1 MTGKK
6 TRRCMPPTL
15 RFMIL
20 TGIIAGL
27 SMGAYAKGNGGGKR
41 EITLIHVSDVHCH
54 MAPHDEDFLVAG
66 NRENAGG
73 LARLATGIKGI
84 REEVGDDMSL
94 TYMVGDSTHGGG
106 ECLFTLGNA
115 IMPIFNSFGIDGFVM
130 GNWDF
135 AYGTRTTRNRY
146 RDSQK
151 GTIPMSTNNQTT
163 LSATIPACDGSAGPE
178 DCMVIAANY
187 PAVANNVYN
196 FNEGTSGAAR
206 KPNLSPSNRVFEPW
220 VMNEVNGVNVAF
232 VGITSTRLPV
242 QNPLFNLSF
251 RFTKGFNELT
261 QDIAD
266 AREAGADIVVLATE
280 LGLSDNIQIAKEFD
294 GIDILLSGDTHEALP
309 DPIKITRPSGE
320 VTYIVESGEDAYLG
334 RLDITV
340 NGGGKIK
347 DFKFTLLEMTDEV
360 PEDTSDFFVPG
371 GIKALVTEQRATFLT
386 GGFVDGLDD
395 TCHTFGNGGMP
406 FGEGHHLCTPL
417 DAMAGYTEV
426 LLERRDVIGD
436 FMNNFIGDATL
447 DLGKST
453 GAPIDNSNAFAIS
466 NGFRFD
472 IPVFAIGTPLDGP
485 DGGDSDGAVTV
496 GELYNFMP
504 FAPAVS
510 LVEFTGGLLRGRYEG
525 FLEGVFDPHPF
536 RHRGGW
542 WMGFSNNINFVL
554 DLEQAPTSVPLQT
567 LGGRIL
573 DMTLDG
579 VRIDPSKIYTVV
591 SCYPHGEG
599 TDRQCR
605 TSGGRN
611 MVFPCGQFQPDL
623 DTPSVYGLC
632 EPVNREQIVVPGRKP
647 TVLQAAPVDYVAPI
661 QVLREALKTRN
672 ITDANSGPQRRS
684 TETVPYNGC
693 PGDPPEL
700 DKDCDGVPDSDFG
713 EVQPVFGAGPSW
725 LGRGDNGA
733 TVESIP
739 GGVVDKP

>member
-1 MTGKK
+1 MIRES
-6 TRRCMPPTL
+6 TRPFISCTL
-15 RFMIL
+15 SLLIL
-20 TGIIAGL
+20 TVAMLGL
-27 SMGAYAKGNGGGKR
+27 SPEAVAGKGKSKGGA
-41 EITLIHVSDVHCH
+41 EITLIHLSDVHCH
-54 MAPHDEDFLVAG
+54 MIPHDENFLKAG

-73 LARLATGIKGI
+73 VAKLATGIKQI
-84 REEVGDDMSL
+84 REDVGEENSL
-94 TYMVGDSTHGGG
+94 LFMVGDATHGGG

-115 IMPIFNSFGIDGFVM
+115 IMPIFNSFRIDGAVL

-146 RDSQK
+146 RESQK
-151 GTIPMSTNNQTT
+151 GTIKMSTNNQTT
-163 LSATIPACDGSAGPE
+163 LNATIPACDGTAGP
-178 DCMVIAANY
+178 DTCVVTAANY

-196 FNEGTSGAAR
+196 FNENTSGAAR
-206 KPNLSPSNRVFEPW
+206 KPNLSLSNRVFEPW
-220 VMNEVNGVNVAF
+220 VMTEADGVKVAF
-232 VGITSTRLPV
+232 IGMTSTRLPV

-251 RFTKGFNELT
+251 RFTKGFNELP

-266 AREAGADIVVLATE
+266 ARAAGADIVVLATE
-280 LGLSDNIQIAKEFD
+280 LGLSDNIAIAEEID

-309 DPIKITRPSGE
+309 DPILVTRKSGE
-320 VTYIVESGEDAYLG
+320 TTYIIESGEDAYLG
-334 RLDITV
+334 RIDLEIASGGNIRELD
-340 NGGGKIK
+340 
-347 DFKFTLLEMTDEV
+347 FTLMELTDEV
-360 PEDTSDFFVPG
+360 PDDTSDFFVPG
-371 GIKALVTEQRATFLT
+371 GIKALVEQQRAPFVS
-386 GGFVDGLDD
+386 GPFVDGLDD

-417 DAMAGYTEV
+417 DTVAGYTDV

-436 FMNNFIGDATL
+436 VMNNFIGDTTL
-447 DLGKST
+447 ALAMNT
-453 GAPIDNSNAFAIS
+453 GAPITVDNAFAIT

-472 IPVFAIGTPLDGP
+472 IPVLGTGTPLDGP
-485 DGGDSDGAVTV
+485 DGGVSDGAITV
-496 GELYNFMP
+496 GELYNYMP

-542 WMGFSNNINFVL
+542 WMGFSNNIHFVL

-573 DMTLDG
+573 DMTLNG
-579 VRIDPSKIYTVV
+579 TRIDPSKIYTVV

-611 MVFPCGQFQPDL
+611 MTFPCGQFNPDPNV
-623 DTPSVYGLC
+623 PSAFGLC
-632 EPVNREQIVVPGRKP
+632 APVNTEAVVVPGRSP
-647 TVLQAAPVDYVAPI
+647 TVLQVAPVDYVAPI
-661 QVLREALKTRN
+661 QVLREALKT
-672 ITDANSGPQRRS
+672 TVVTAFNSGPARRS

-693 PGDPPEL
+693 PSNPPAL

-725 LGRGDNGA
+725 LGRGDTGA
-733 TVESIP
+733 TVKS
-739 GGVVDKP
+739 VK

>member
-1 MTGKK
+1 M
-6 TRRCMPPTL
+6 
-15 RFMIL
+15 
-20 TGIIAGL
+20 
-27 SMGAYAKGNGGGKR
+27 SAYAKGEGNK
-41 EITLIHVSDVHCH
+41 ELTLIHISDIHCH
-54 MAPHDEDFLVAG
+54 MAPHDEDFLRAG
-66 NRENAGG
+66 ARENAGG

-84 REEVGDDMSL
+84 REDVGEDNSL
-94 TYMVGDSTHGGG
+94 LYMVGDATHGGA

-115 IMPIFNSFGIDGFVM
+115 IMPVFNSFRIDAFVM

-187 PAVANNVYN
+187 PALANNVYN

-220 VMNEVNGVNVAF
+220 VINEVNGVKVAF
-232 VGITSTRLPV
+232 IGITSTRLPV

-251 RFTKGFNELT
+251 RFTKGFNELA

-266 AREAGADIVVLATE
+266 AREAGAEIVVLATE
-280 LGLSDNIQIAKEFD
+280 LGLSDNLQIAKEFD

-320 VTYIVESGEDAYLG
+320 VTYIVESGEDSYLG
-334 RLDITV
+334 RLDITF
-340 NGGGKIK
+340 NGGAGKIK

-360 PEDTSDFFVPG
+360 PEDTSDFFVSG
-371 GIKALVTEQRATFLT
+371 GVKALVTAQRAPFLS
-386 GGFVDGLDD
+386 GPFVNGVDS

-406 FGEGHHLCTPL
+406 FGEGHHLCTPISTV
-417 DAMAGYTEV
+417 AGITEV
-426 LLERRDVIGD
+426 ELERHDVIGD
-436 FMNNFIGDATL
+436 FINNFIGDATL
-447 DLGKST
+447 ELGINT
-453 GAPIDNSNAFAIS
+453 GDPAITPASSFAIS

-472 IPVFAIGTPLDGP
+472 IPVFAKDKPLAGGGTADGEI
-485 DGGDSDGAVTV
+485 TV

-510 LVEFTGGLLRGRYEG
+510 FVEFTGGLLRGRYEG

-579 VRIDPSKIYTVV
+579 ERVDPSKVYTVV

-611 MVFPCGQFQPDL
+611 MRFPCGQFDPTA
-623 DTPSVYGLC
+623 TPSVFGVC
-632 EPVNREQIVVPGRKP
+632 PPIFTEEIVKPGRMP
-647 TVLQAAPVDYVAPI
+647 VVLQAAPVNYVAPV
-661 QVLREALKTRN
+661 QVLREALKTKN
-672 ITDANSGPQRRS
+672 ITFANSGPQRRS
-684 TETVPYNGC
+684 TEAVPYNGC
-693 PGDPPEL
+693 PGTPPAQ
-700 DKDCDGVPDSDFG
+700 DKNCDGVPDSDFG

-733 TVESIP
+733 TVERIP
-739 GGVVDKP
+739 GGITDTP